1 MKTWNGRGEVRLA
14 EVALLKNKLR
24 MVAADFN
31 HWPAKE
37 SHVLLTPGQAMRLAA
52 RLQRWAMGLL
62 RRHTPIAVLLV
73 AGLLAGC
80 GPTVVQYGP
89 PVAPAAPG
97 ASCPRELT
105 GKGHCRGHDIL
116 YCGGARWS
124 VIVCPEGTRCE
135 DVGDAVGCL

>member
-1 MKTWNGRGEVRLA
+1 VRLA
-14 EVALLKNKLR
+14 ELALLKNKLR
-24 MVAADFN
+24 MTVN
-31 HWPAKE
+31 SERTPKE
-37 SHVLLTPGQAMRLAA
+37 ARTILTPGQAMRLAA
-52 RLQRWAMGLL
+52 RLQRWAMGLI

-89 PVAPAAPG
+89 PVQPAAPG

-116 YCGGARWS
+116 YCGGTKWS
-124 VIVCPEGTRCE
+124 LIECPEGTRCE
-135 DVGDAVGCL
+135 DVGDAVGCM